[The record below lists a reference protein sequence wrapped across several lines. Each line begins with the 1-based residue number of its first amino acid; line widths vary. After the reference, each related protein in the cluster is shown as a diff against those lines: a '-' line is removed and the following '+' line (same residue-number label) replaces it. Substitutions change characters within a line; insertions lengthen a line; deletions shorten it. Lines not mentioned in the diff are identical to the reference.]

1 MAAATTM
8 IFRISMRFVIG
19 TTPFQDEDIVN
30 SELLT
35 PIKQRKA
42 WVVSQFE
49 LLGLLTGLAPGR
61 SRWHVWRKGDRD
73 NGTMGQWD
81 NLSGSSLL
89 RTNRRAEKPRS
100 IAFTA
105 GRRRSTDRALAMQ
118 ASLFSPS
125 THLESEPLIRE
136 SQTIPSV
143 WRLLKK
149 IFQIISSGN
158 IENVP
163 PGSSLTLTF
172 WNSSQRGY
180 TVCM

>member
-81 NLSGSSLL
+81 NG
-89 RTNRRAEKPRS
+89 
-100 IAFTA
+100 
-105 GRRRSTDRALAMQ
+105 
-118 ASLFSPS
+118 
-125 THLESEPLIRE
+125 
-136 SQTIPSV
+136 TI
-143 WRLLKK
+143 
-149 IFQIISSGN
+149 
-158 IENVP
+158 
-163 PGSSLTLTF
+163 
-172 WNSSQRGY
+172 
-180 TVCM
+180 